1 MVSDTVFNSSRVI
14 KTTKQ
19 SNKIPTTYIKIIT
32 TIVEKEGI
40 TNLLGRGLKTKI
52 ISNGIQS
59 IIFTIIWKSLE
70 DLYL

>member
-1 MVSDTVFNSSRVI
+1 M
-14 KTTKQ
+14 
-19 SNKIPTTYIKIIT
+19 PTTYIKIIT

-59 IIFTIIWKSLE
+59 IIFTIIWNMNLKLSHIKNN
-70 DLYL
+70 YQ